1 MTIVAKDFG
10 SYLAAVAG
18 FSDGAATA
26 GGTGDA
32 TAKAG
37 AIIDTLTLDHPMSG
51 LIAIP
56 WDCTLTDTKT
66 LSLSV
71 KIEHGDAANLSD
83 AADYTFG
90 GSVVDL
96 GVVVTSDGGGAE
108 AGVSVVPVDLSGIK
122 RYWRVEVTPDLSA
135 TTTDTLTFG
144 ACVVL
149 GGLDKMA

>member
-10 SYLAAVAG
+10 SYLAAVPG
-18 FSDGAATA
+18 FSDGAAVA
-26 GGTGDA
+26 AGTGDA

-37 AIIDTLTLDHPMSG
+37 AIIDNLALDHPMSG
-51 LIAIP
+51 LIVIP
-56 WDCTLTDTKT
+56 WDCDLTDTKT

-71 KIEHGDAANLSD
+71 KIEHGDDIALGD

-96 GVVVTSDGGGAE
+96 GIVVTSDGGGVE

-122 RYWRVEVTPDLSA
+122 RYWRVEITPDLSA
-135 TTTDTLTFG
+135 SGTDTLTFA